1 MIKTISKG
9 NDDSEHNVNV
19 SPEELA
25 EKAIQELKE
34 EGFDMVETPILSEDS
49 EEETLDK
56 EAMKSVV
63 QGESPEEAFKRVS
76 FKRINMV
83 GKYLGL
89 LENMAKQ
96 PNYSYTDKDVE
107 SMFGYIEEALRS
119 CKRAYKSKED
129 KTFSW

>member
-1 MIKTISKG
+1 MIKTINKG
-9 NDDSEHNVNV
+9 NDGSEHNVNV